1 MHRGGLGARGPRRR
15 GVGVGGDFRGGGP
28 PPPRRREPE
37 GFMDNEFEIMPGVK
51 LSFLSITGITA
62 FLLALVIAIG
72 GIKSVE
78 ITEYGLAASMITRKV
93 EKQPYISGRYWIGPW
108 SYFIKFP
115 SVVKTIQFSDSR
127 LQSDLGF
134 DEQGDPMLRSRTA
147 DGLDVTIELS
157 FQYQLHQEKV
167 YDLYTTMG
175 AGRDFHDLFVRV
187 AIDRLTEIAT
197 EYTAN
202 EFFVDRTRI
211 GKAMEK
217 LLKEDFESRLYATI
231 FSFQLRSVGLPDE
244 FEKAIQK
251 TEVKKQ
257 DVHVAEAEQQSTKVA
272 LETQLMQAQRRT
284 KVKAN
289 KAEGYAES
297 VMLENSADI
306 QQFTATQEKAAESY
320 KLVSKELDDKENELL
335 AYVQS
340 RVLRD
345 HISEKVTLGLTLPS
359 IDAAPKG
366 F

>member
-1 MHRGGLGARGPRRR
+1 
-15 GVGVGGDFRGGGP
+15 
-28 PPPRRREPE
+28 
-37 GFMDNEFEIMPGVK
+37 MDNEFEIMPGCK
-51 LSFLSITGITA
+51 LSFLGITGLTA
-62 FLLALVIAIG
+62 FLLAVLIAIG

-78 ITEYGLAASMITRKV
+78 ITEYGLSASMITRKV
-93 EKQPYISGRYWIGPW
+93 EKEPYLSGRYWIGPW

-115 SVVKTIQFSDSR
+115 SVVKTIQFSDAR
-127 LQSDLGF
+127 MQSDLGI
-134 DEQGDPMLRSRTA
+134 DEAGDPMLRSRTA

-157 FQYQLHQEKV
+157 FQYQLHQDKV
-167 YDLYTTMG
+167 YSLYTTMG

-217 LLKEDFESRLYATI
+217 LLKADFEARLYATI

-257 DVHVAEAEQQSTKVA
+257 DVHVAEAEQKSIKVSLDTEVMKA
-272 LETQLMQAQRRT
+272 NRRT

-289 KAEGYAES
+289 NAEGYAES
-297 VMLENSADI
+297 VMLENKADI
-306 QQFTATQEKAAESY
+306 EQFTATQEKAAESY
-320 KLVSKELDDKENELL
+320 KGVLKELDGKEGELL

-345 HISEKVTLGLTLPS
+345 HISEKITLGLTLPS
-359 IDAAPKG
+359 VEVGGGK
-366 F
+366 

>member
-1 MHRGGLGARGPRRR
+1 MRLN
-15 GVGVGGDFRGGGP
+15 GP
-28 PPPRRREPE
+28 PPPRREANQ
-37 GFMDNEFEIMPGVK
+37 GFLDQEFEITPGCR
-51 LSFLSITGITA
+51 LSFLSITAITA
-62 FLLALVIAIG
+62 FVLALFIAIG

-78 ITEYGLAASMITRKV
+78 ITEYGLSSNMITRKV
-93 EKQPYISGRYWIGPW
+93 EKSPYLSGRYWIGPW
-108 SYFIKFP
+108 CYFIKFP

-127 LQSDLGF
+127 LQDDLGI

-157 FQYQLHQEKV
+157 FQYQLHMEKV

-211 GKAMEK
+211 GKSMEK
-217 LLKEDFESRLYATI
+217 LLKDDFEARLYATI

-244 FEKAIQK
+244 FEKAIQQ

-257 DVHVAEAEQQSTKVA
+257 DTHVAEAEQLSNKVA
-272 LETQLMQAQRRT
+272 LETELMKAQRRT

-289 KAEGYAES
+289 NAEGFAES
-297 VMLENSADI
+297 VMLANAADI
-306 QQFTATQEKAAESY
+306 SQYKATQEKAAESY
-320 KLVSKELDDKENELL
+320 KGVLKELDDKEGELL

-359 IDAAPKG
+359 IDMAPAK
-366 F
+366 

>member
-1 MHRGGLGARGPRRR
+1 MRL
-15 GVGVGGDFRGGGP
+15 GGP
-28 PPPRRREPE
+28 PPPNRRRQ
-37 GFMDNEFEIMPGVK
+37 DDDEFEIMPGVK
-51 LSFLSITGITA
+51 LSFLTITGLTA
-62 FLLALVIAIG
+62 FIFALFIAIG

-78 ITEYGLAASMITRKV
+78 ITEYGLNSNMITRKV
-93 EKQPYISGRYWIGPW
+93 EQEPYLSGRYWIGPW

-127 LQSDLGF
+127 LQDDLGI

-157 FQYQLHQEKV
+157 FQYQLHQDKV
-167 YDLYTTMG
+167 YSLYTTFG
-175 AGRDFHDLFVRV
+175 AGRAFHDLFVRV

-202 EFFVDRTRI
+202 EFFVDRTKI

-231 FSFQLRSVGLPDE
+231 FSFQLRSVGLPEE
-244 FEKAIQK
+244 FEKAIQT

-257 DVHVAEAEQQSTKVA
+257 DVHVAEAEQTSNKVA
-272 LETQLMQAQRRT
+272 LETELMRANRRV

-289 KAEGYAES
+289 VAEGFAES
-297 VMLENSADI
+297 IMLENAADI
-306 QQFTATQEKAAESY
+306 SQFTATQEKAAESY
-320 KLVSKELDDKENELL
+320 KGVLKNLDDKENELL

-345 HISEKVTLGLTLPS
+345 HMSDKVTLGLTLPS
-359 IDAAPKG
+359 IGVSASSEG

>member
-1 MHRGGLGARGPRRR
+1 MRLGGAA
-15 GVGVGGDFRGGGP
+15 
-28 PPPRRREPE
+28 PPRRREPE
-37 GFMDNEFEIMPGVK
+37 GFMDNEFEVMPGIK

-62 FLLALVIAIG
+62 FVFALILVVG

-78 ITEYGLAASMITRKV
+78 ITEYGLQENMLTRKV
-93 EKQPYISGRYWIGPW
+93 EKEPYLSGRYWIGPW
-108 SYFIKFP
+108 CRFIKFP
-115 SVVKTIQFSDSR
+115 AVVKTIQFSDSR
-127 LQSDLGF
+127 LQDDLGI

-157 FQYQLHQEKV
+157 FQYQLHQGKL
-167 YDLYTTMG
+167 YNLYTTMG
-175 AGRDFHDLFVRV
+175 AGRSFHDLFVRV

-202 EFFVDRTRI
+202 EFFIDRTKI

-217 LLKEDFESRLYATI
+217 LLKGDFEARLYATI
-231 FSFQLRSVGLPDE
+231 FSFQLRAVGLPDE
-244 FEKAIQK
+244 FEKAIQQ

-257 DVHVAEAEQQSTKVA
+257 DVHVAEAEQISNKVS
-272 LETQLMQAQRRT
+272 LETELMKANRRV

-289 KAEGYAES
+289 NADGFAQS
-297 VMLENSADI
+297 VMLENTADI
-306 QQFTATQEKAAESY
+306 EQFTATQEKTAESY
-320 KLVSKELDDKENELL
+320 KGVLKNLDDKENDLL

-345 HISEKVTLGLTLPS
+345 HISDKVTLGLSLPA
-359 IDAAPKG
+359 IEVGAAAKG

>member
-1 MHRGGLGARGPRRR
+1 MRL
-15 GVGVGGDFRGGGP
+15 GGDRP
-28 PPPRRREPE
+28 PPPRRRDVGMMEH
-37 GFMDNEFEIMPGVK
+37 EFEIMPGMKV
-51 LSFLSITGITA
+51 SFLTITAITA
-62 FLLALVIAIG
+62 FLFALFIIFG
-72 GIKSVE
+72 GIQSVE
-78 ITEYGLAASMITRKV
+78 ITEYGLKSNMITRKV
-93 EKQPYISGRYWIGPW
+93 DKEPYMSGRYWIGPW
-108 SYFIKFP
+108 CHFIKFP
-115 SVVKTIQFSDSR
+115 AVVKTIQFSDAR
-127 LQSDLGF
+127 MQSDLGI

-157 FQYQLHQEKV
+157 FQYQLHEDRI
-167 YDLYTTMG
+167 YNLYTTFG

-217 LLKEDFESRLYATI
+217 QLKEDFEQKLYATI

-257 DVHVAEAEQQSTKVA
+257 DVHVAEAEMESTKVA
-272 LETQLMQAQRRT
+272 LETELMKAKRRT
-284 KVKAN
+284 RVKEN
-289 KAEGYAES
+289 NAEAFSES
-297 VMLENSADI
+297 VMLENTADI
-306 QQFTATQEKAAESY
+306 EQFQATQEKAAESY
-320 KLVSKELDDKENELL
+320 KGVLKQLDNKEGELL

-345 HISEKVTLGLTLPS
+345 HISDKVTLGLSLPS
-359 IDAAPKG
+359 IDAAAAKA

>member
-1 MHRGGLGARGPRRR
+1 MRLN
-15 GVGVGGDFRGGGP
+15 GP
-28 PPPRRREPE
+28 PPPRRDANQ
-37 GFMDNEFEIMPGVK
+37 GFLDQEFEITPGVR

-62 FLLALVIAIG
+62 FILALFIAIG

-78 ITEYGLAASMITRKV
+78 ITEYGLASNMVTRKV
-93 EKQPYISGRYWIGPW
+93 QKEPYLSGRYWIGPW
-108 SYFIKFP
+108 CYFIKFP

-127 LQSDLGF
+127 LQDDLGI

-157 FQYQLHQEKV
+157 FQYQLHMEKV

-244 FEKAIQK
+244 FEKAIQM

-257 DVHVAEAEQQSTKVA
+257 DVHVAEAEQTSNKVA
-272 LETQLMQAQRRT
+272 LETELMKAQRRT

-289 KAEGYAES
+289 NAEGYAES
-297 VMLENSADI
+297 VMLANTADI
-306 QQFTATQEKAAESY
+306 EQYKATQEKAAESY
-320 KLVSKELDDKENELL
+320 KGILKELDDKEGELL

-345 HISEKVTLGLTLPS
+345 HISDKVTLGLTLPS
-359 IDAAPKG
+359 IDMAPAK
-366 F
+366 

>member
-1 MHRGGLGARGPRRR
+1 MRLN
-15 GVGVGGDFRGGGP
+15 GP
-28 PPPRRREPE
+28 PPPRRDANQ
-37 GFMDNEFEIMPGVK
+37 GFLDQEFEITPGVR

-62 FLLALVIAIG
+62 FILALFIAIG

-78 ITEYGLAASMITRKV
+78 ITEYGLASNLVTRKV
-93 EKQPYISGRYWIGPW
+93 QKEPYLSGRYWIGPW
-108 SYFIKFP
+108 CYFIKFP

-127 LQSDLGF
+127 LQDDLGI

-157 FQYQLHQEKV
+157 FQYQLHLEKV

-244 FEKAIQK
+244 FEKAIQQ

-257 DVHVAEAEQQSTKVA
+257 DTHVAEAEQASNKVA
-272 LETQLMQAQRRT
+272 LETELMKAQRRT

-289 KAEGYAES
+289 NAEGYAES
-297 VMLENSADI
+297 VMLANTADI
-306 QQFTATQEKAAESY
+306 EQYKATQEKAAESY
-320 KLVSKELDDKENELL
+320 KGVLKELDDKEGELL

-345 HISEKVTLGLTLPS
+345 HISDKVTLGLTLPS
-359 IDAAPKG
+359 IDMAPAK
-366 F
+366 

>member
-1 MHRGGLGARGPRRR
+1 MRLN
-15 GVGVGGDFRGGGP
+15 GP
-28 PPPRRREPE
+28 PPPRRDANQ
-37 GFMDNEFEIMPGVK
+37 GFLDQEFEITPGVR

-62 FLLALVIAIG
+62 FILALFIAIG

-78 ITEYGLAASMITRKV
+78 ITEYGLASNMVTRKV
-93 EKQPYISGRYWIGPW
+93 EKEPYLSGRYWIGPW
-108 SYFIKFP
+108 CYFIKFP

-127 LQSDLGF
+127 LQDDLGI

-157 FQYQLHQEKV
+157 FQYQLHMEKV

-244 FEKAIQK
+244 FEKAIQM

-257 DVHVAEAEQQSTKVA
+257 DVHVAEAEQTSNKVA
-272 LETQLMQAQRRT
+272 LETELMKAQRRT

-289 KAEGYAES
+289 NAEGYAES
-297 VMLENSADI
+297 VMLANTADI
-306 QQFTATQEKAAESY
+306 EQYKATQEKAAESY
-320 KLVSKELDDKENELL
+320 KGILKELDDKEGELL

-345 HISEKVTLGLTLPS
+345 HISDKVTLGLTLPS
-359 IDAAPKG
+359 IDMAPAK
-366 F
+366 

>member
-1 MHRGGLGARGPRRR
+1 M
-15 GVGVGGDFRGGGP
+15 
-28 PPPRRREPE
+28 E
-37 GFMDNEFEIMPGVK
+37 NEFEVMPGVK

-62 FLLALVIAIG
+62 FLLALIIAIG

-78 ITEYGLAASMITRKV
+78 ITEYGLAASLITRKV
-93 EKQPYISGRYWIGPW
+93 EPEPYLSGRYWIGPW

-127 LQSDLGF
+127 LQSDLGV

-157 FQYQLHQEKV
+157 FQYQLHAAKV
-167 YDLYTTMG
+167 FSLYTTMG
-175 AGRDFHDLFVRV
+175 AGRDFHDLFVRI

-217 LLKEDFESRLYATI
+217 LLKEDFEARLYSTI

-244 FEKAIQK
+244 FEKAIQT

-257 DVHVAEAEQQSTKVA
+257 DVHVAEAEQKSITVA
-272 LETQLMQAQRRT
+272 LQTDLMKAQRRT

-289 KAEGYAES
+289 KAEGFAES
-297 VMLENSADI
+297 VMLENTADI
-306 QQFTATQEKAAESY
+306 AQFKITQEKAAESY
-320 KLVSKELDDKENELL
+320 KDVLKGLDNKENDLL

-345 HISEKVTLGLTLPS
+345 HISDKITLGLSLPQIES
-359 IDAAPKG
+359 SPAK
-366 F
+366 

>member
-1 MHRGGLGARGPRRR
+1 MRLGGA
-15 GVGVGGDFRGGGP
+15 GGGGGP
-28 PPPRRREPE
+28 PGRPPPRRDE
-37 GFMDNEFEIMPGVK
+37 GFMDNEIELMPGVK
-51 LSFLSITGITA
+51 LSFLTITALTA
-62 FLLALVIAIG
+62 FLFAVFIAIG

-78 ITEYGLAASMITRKV
+78 ITEYGLSHNTITRKV
-93 EKQPYISGRYWIGPW
+93 EKRPYISGRYWIGPW
-108 SYFIKFP
+108 CYFIKFP

-127 LQSDLGF
+127 LQNDLGI

-157 FQYQLHQEKV
+157 FQYQLHGEKL
-167 YDLYTTMG
+167 YELYTTAG
-175 AGRDFHDLFVRV
+175 AGRDFHDLYVRV
-187 AIDRLTEIAT
+187 AVDRLTEIAT

-217 LLKEDFESRLYATI
+217 LLKDDFEARLYATI

-272 LETQLMQAQRRT
+272 LETELMKAKRRT

-289 KAEGYAES
+289 NAEGLAES
-297 VMLENSADI
+297 VMLDNAADI
-306 QQFTATQEKAAESY
+306 EQFTATQEKAAESY
-320 KLVSKELDDKENELL
+320 KGVLKELDNKENELL

-340 RVLRD
+340 RVIRD
-345 HISEKVTLGLTLPS
+345 HISDKVTLGLNLPDRKS
-359 IDAAPKG
+359 VV
-366 F
+366 

>member
-1 MHRGGLGARGPRRR
+1 MRLGGAA
-15 GVGVGGDFRGGGP
+15 
-28 PPPRRREPE
+28 PPPRRRQDE
-37 GFMDNEFEIMPGVK
+37 DEFEIMPGVK
-51 LSFLSITGITA
+51 LSFLTITGLTA
-62 FLLALVIAIG
+62 FIFAAFIAIG

-78 ITEYGLAASMITRKV
+78 ITEYGLASSMITRKV
-93 EKQPYISGRYWIGPW
+93 EKEPYLSGRYWIGPW

-115 SVVKTIQFSDSR
+115 SVVKTIQFSDSK
-127 LQSDLGF
+127 LQDDLGI

-157 FQYQLHQEKV
+157 FQYQLHQDKV
-167 YDLYTTMG
+167 YSLYTTFG
-175 AGRDFHDLFVRV
+175 AGRAFHDLFVRV

-202 EFFVDRTRI
+202 EFFVDRTKI

-231 FSFQLRSVGLPDE
+231 FSFQLRSVGLPEE
-244 FEKAIQK
+244 FEKAIQT

-257 DVHVAEAEQQSTKVA
+257 DVHVAEAEQTSNKVA
-272 LETQLMQAQRRT
+272 LETELMRANRRV

-289 KAEGYAES
+289 VAEGFAES
-297 VMLENSADI
+297 VMLENAADI
-306 QQFTATQEKAAESY
+306 SQFTATQEKTAESY
-320 KLVSKELDDKENELL
+320 KGVLKNLDNKENELL

-345 HISEKVTLGLTLPS
+345 HMSDKVTLGLTLPS
-359 IDAAPKG
+359 IGVAASSEG

>member
-1 MHRGGLGARGPRRR
+1 MRLN
-15 GVGVGGDFRGGGP
+15 GP
-28 PPPRRREPE
+28 PPPRRDANQG
-37 GFMDNEFEIMPGVK
+37 GFLDQEFEITPGVR

-62 FLLALVIAIG
+62 FILALFIAIG

-78 ITEYGLAASMITRKV
+78 ITEYGLASNMVTRKV
-93 EKQPYISGRYWIGPW
+93 EKEPYLSGRYWIGPW
-108 SYFIKFP
+108 CYFIKFP

-127 LQSDLGF
+127 LQDDLGI

-157 FQYQLHQEKV
+157 FQYQLHMEKV
-167 YDLYTTMG
+167 YDLYTTMR

-244 FEKAIQK
+244 FEKAIQM

-257 DVHVAEAEQQSTKVA
+257 DVHVAEAEQTSNKVA
-272 LETQLMQAQRRT
+272 LETELMKAQRRT

-289 KAEGYAES
+289 NAEGYAES
-297 VMLENSADI
+297 VMLANTADI
-306 QQFTATQEKAAESY
+306 EQYKATQEKAAESY
-320 KLVSKELDDKENELL
+320 KGILKELDDKEGELL

-345 HISEKVTLGLTLPS
+345 HISDKVTLGLTLPS
-359 IDAAPKG
+359 IDMAPAK
-366 F
+366 

>member
-1 MHRGGLGARGPRRR
+1 MRL
-15 GVGVGGDFRGGGP
+15 GGDRP
-28 PPPRRREPE
+28 PPPRRRDVGMMEH
-37 GFMDNEFEIMPGVK
+37 EFEIMPGMKV
-51 LSFLSITGITA
+51 SFLTITAITA
-62 FLLALVIAIG
+62 FLFALFIIFG
-72 GIKSVE
+72 GIQSVE
-78 ITEYGLAASMITRKV
+78 ITEYGLKSNMITRKV
-93 EKQPYISGRYWIGPW
+93 DKEPYMSGRYWIGPW
-108 SYFIKFP
+108 CHFIKFP
-115 SVVKTIQFSDSR
+115 AVVKTIQFSDSR

-157 FQYQLHQEKV
+157 FQYQLHQDKI

-187 AIDRLTEIAT
+187 AIDRSTEIAT

-217 LLKEDFESRLYATI
+217 LLKADFEERLYATI
-231 FSFQLRSVGLPDE
+231 FSFQLRSDGLPDE

-289 KAEGYAES
+289 KAEGFAQS
-297 VMLENSADI
+297 VMLENAADI
-306 QQFTATQEKAAESY
+306 EQFTATQEKAAESY
-320 KLVSKELDDKENELL
+320 KLVAKELDNKENELL

-340 RVLRD
+340 RVVRD
-345 HISEKVTLGLTLPS
+345 HLSDKVTLG
-359 IDAAPKG
+359 
-366 F
+366 